1 MSQGAHARPT
11 DRTDRSQ
18 AQRGPVHPG
27 HRQARRRTPTLR
39 RTATYALL
47 FTAVPVL
54 LGVSVSAAPIDE
66 TPRTVG
72 ARILPEAGASAVPRV
87 EVVVPG
93 VILSPRSDARRAERT
108 RRATQAQR
116 RVLADLGTIP
126 GRAVTAYRA
135 AARGAP
141 CGIDWT
147 LVAAIGLVE
156 TDHGRYAGASL
167 RADGV
172 ATPAIIGPALT
183 GSDGFAQILDTDDGR
198 IDGDRVHDRA
208 VGPMQFIPGT
218 WRWAGADGDGDGRRD
233 PHDIDDAAAATAG
246 YLCRA
251 GDLRDADRRR
261 AAVLTY
267 NQSGAYADA
276 VLTVAQAYSEG
287 DFRAV
292 AVMAPEPEEKEKAT
306 KPRKRKAG
314 AARSRREPSSPAS
327 REPSPRSEPSRKA
340 EPAPKPKPAPK
351 PPQRPRPAPAP
362 GPTPSPTPT
371 PTTGP
376 TTGSSPSASTTAP
389 APTG

>member
-1 MSQGAHARPT
+1 MSQGAHARPAG
-11 DRTDRSQ
+11 RTDRPD
-18 AQRGPVHPG
+18 ARHGPVQPG
-27 HRQARRRTPTLR
+27 HRQQRRRTPTLR

-54 LGVSVSAAPIDE
+54 LGVSVSAAPIDG

-141 CGIDWT
+141 CSIDWT

-156 TDHGRYAGASL
+156 TDHGRYGGASL
-167 RADGV
+167 TRDGV
-172 ATPAIIGPALT
+172 ATPAIVGPALT
-183 GSDGFAQILDTDDGR
+183 GSDGFARILDTDDGR

-276 VLTVAQAYSEG
+276 VLSVAEAYSAG

-292 AVMAPEPEEKEKAT
+292 AVMAAEPEEQEKEKK

-314 AARSRREPSSPAS
+314 ARDRREPSAPAS
-327 REPSPRSEPSRKA
+327 RAPSPRAEPSRKA
-340 EPAPKPKPAPK
+340 EPAPKPKPAPR
-351 PPQRPRPAPAP
+351 PTQRPKPAPA
-362 GPTPSPTPT
+362 PTPSPTPT
-371 PTTGP
+371 P